1 MFYGDGVAGSG
12 FLVMRLLN
20 ERLLAR
26 IRLACDRQEIAWRAQ
41 RAFSRASGER
51 EMKGYLRLAVL
62 SRRVRISFFSRCIY
76 LGGNRH

>member
-1 MFYGDGVAGSG
+1 MGMVWRGAVSWLCDCW
-12 FLVMRLLN
+12 M